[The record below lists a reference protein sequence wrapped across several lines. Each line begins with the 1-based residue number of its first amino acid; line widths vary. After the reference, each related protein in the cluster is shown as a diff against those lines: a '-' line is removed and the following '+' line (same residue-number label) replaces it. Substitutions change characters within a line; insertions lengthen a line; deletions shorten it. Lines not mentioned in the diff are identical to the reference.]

1 MANNKKSDNAKSAKG
16 NALEKL
22 VWADKAIGM
31 ETVEALLA
39 DCGKSVKLLVSLLS
53 EKNDAASVQA
63 SFALDGMVM
72 RAMAPDCDEMVVK
85 LAKALDA
92 ALKFAKD
99 DTARCIVLKCLQQL
113 GCEKTIPVFARYL
126 LTGEPMFTYALN
138 ALRRIGTAEAYD
150 TIREAML
157 KAEGRTRTLLCAAAL
172 ENYEVDD
179 ELLDAGIECLDQED
193 DPELIR
199 LLWSRLSVRG
209 VDLEEDLLDALAGLS
224 RVDAGQARRTIIET
238 LNSREKYVN
247 LDDDDCGCDD
257 DDCDCHEHEVD
268 DCCDEDYGQDEYIEA
283 LARDF
288 LKAEPKEP
296 AIFAF
301 AMVFGVC
308 EETFEVLTQAVAK
321 GDRIMRTAAMKLLVC
336 LFTDMVWVE
345 RTVGFVSGI
354 KDEDA
359 RADAVRILGRCGNLA
374 ARPFIMSCLNDK
386 SQAVR
391 AAAIET
397 AEFIPGHN
405 IVGSRLG
412 AIITAGLR

>member
-1 MANNKKSDNAKSAKG
+1 MATKKTDKAKAAKG
-16 NALEKL
+16 NELEKL
-22 VWADKAIGM
+22 VWADKAVGM
-31 ETVEALLA
+31 EIVEALLA
-39 DCGKSVKLLVSLLS
+39 DCGKSVKLLVGLLS
-53 EKNDAASVQA
+53 EKNDAACVQA

-72 RAMAPDCDEMVVK
+72 RAMAPGCAEK
-85 LAKALDA
+85 ALELAKALDA
-92 ALKFAKD
+92 SLKSAKD

-113 GCEKTIPVFARYL
+113 GCEETIPVFARYL
-126 LTGEPMFTYALN
+126 LKGEPMFTYALN
-138 ALRRIGTAEAYD
+138 ALRRIGTEEAYD

-157 KAEGRTRTLLCAAAL
+157 KAEGRAKTLLCAAAL
-172 ENYEVDD
+172 ENYVVDD
-179 ELLDAGIECLDQED
+179 ELLDFGIDCLDQED

-209 VDLEEDLLDALAGLS
+209 VDLQEDLFDALAGLS

-247 LDDDDCGCDD
+247 IDDEDDCGCED
-257 DDCDCHEHEVD
+257 DDCDCHEHDD
-268 DCCDEDYGQDEYIEA
+268 DCCDDDEYTME
-283 LARDF
+283 LARNF

-296 AIFAF
+296 ALFAF

-308 EETFEVLTQAVAK
+308 DETFEVLTQAVAK
-321 GDRIMRTAAMKLLVC
+321 GDKIMRNGAMKLLVC

-345 RTVGFVSGI
+345 RLVGFISGI
-354 KDEDA
+354 KDEEA
-359 RADAVRILGRCGNLA
+359 RADAVRLLGRCGNLA

-405 IVGSRLG
+405 IVGNRLG